1 MTKMAEAKPI
11 KLKTLSGTVEVT
23 GPGNET
29 TTHTVKIEVND
40 LEIAVP
46 PESWRAKA
54 GRLFL
59 QLLPLLPG
67 LVAHWI
73 AAIINPSLDLQRE
86 RRQQPILRARYC
98 SSQTSQPTRVD
109 LREGSVNFFEP
120 APEPRHNYREVVV
133 TLPRINQRKHSVFIG
148 VAYPADREAILRE
161 IGALTVL
168 LEPERGG
175 APIEITDAIQSK
187 TSCE

>member
-59 QLLPLLPG
+59 QLLPLFPG
-67 LVAHWI
+67 LAALWI

-86 RRQQPILRARYC
+86 RRQQPILVLGIVR
-98 SSQTSQPTRVD
+98 
-109 LREGSVNFFEP
+109 
-120 APEPRHNYREVVV
+120 
-133 TLPRINQRKHSVFIG
+133 RKHPSRRVSTCG
-148 VAYPADREAILRE
+148 KD
-161 IGALTVL
+161 
-168 LEPERGG
+168 
-175 APIEITDAIQSK
+175 QSI
-187 TSCE
+187 SSSPHVSNLV